1 MHIFQLSFFLLFL
14 FNSLSHAEQFYN
26 EFYYSNCSVADYTP
40 NTTFETNLNTLL
52 PILTFNAHFVTFFY
66 TERGGNPNSAFGLF
80 VCRGDVSFDT
90 CNACVDQATQ
100 DIKQK
105 CPNRREAVIWYDI
118 CMLRYSDHNF
128 QSVYDPSINSLALMR
143 RQQNVSDPRR
153 FNQTLNG
160 LLKNLSSKAA
170 FSPSVRMLAMGE
182 ANFTASQ
189 KIYAVVQCTPDLSRS
204 DCNTCLEAAIS
215 EIPVCCDGKDGA
227 VIIGASCAMRYEVF
241 PFYAAAPSAFRRPP
255 SSTTD
260 AASGHGGNQSKII
273 IFTTVASVL
282 VLALFSCYVYCYR
295 RRRKRSPKVKE
306 KGHHALLNYSGPPV
320 GLELMDS
327 SMNGEETQ
335 DLPLI
340 DLITIQ
346 AATNN
351 FSDENKL
358 GEGGFGPVYKGMLS
372 NGKEIAVKRLSRSS
386 GQGPKEFKNEVT
398 LIAKLQHRNL
408 VRLLYC
414 CIEKGEKLL
423 IYEYMPN
430 TSLDVFLFNPIKR
443 AQLGWERCQ
452 KIIGGIAK
460 GLVYLHEDSRLRIIH
475 RDLKASNVLLDHE
488 MNPKISDFGMARFLG
503 GNQSQINTNRV
514 VGTYGYMAPE
524 YAMGG
529 RFSVKSDVY
538 SFGILLL
545 EIVSGKRNNSHH
557 LPNHAQSLLTY
568 AWELWCD
575 GTTMRLIDPL
585 LAQTCQISEVLRW
598 IHIGLLCVQQDAAD
612 RPTMS
617 LVVLM
622 LGSESMDLPQPTQ
635 PGFFVSRVVIESD
648 QSSGSAKMGS
658 MNEVTISTLQ
668 PR

>member
-260 AASGHGGNQSKII
+260 AAS
-273 IFTTVASVL
+273 
-282 VLALFSCYVYCYR
+282 
-295 RRRKRSPKVKE
+295 VKE

>member
-14 FNSLSHAEQFYN
+14 FSSLSQAEQFYN

-40 NTTFETNLNTLL
+40 NTTFETNLNALL
-52 PILTFNAHFVTFFY
+52 PILTFNAHFSTFFY
-66 TERGGNPNSAFGLF
+66 TERGGNPNTVFGLF
-80 VCRGDVSFDT
+80 FCRGDVSFDT
-90 CNACVDQATQ
+90 CNACVNQATQ

-105 CPNRREAVIWYDI
+105 CPNRREAVIWYDL
-118 CMLRYSDHNF
+118 CMLRYSDRNF

-143 RQQNVSDPRR
+143 RQQNISDPRR

-170 FSPSVRMLAMGE
+170 FSPSVRMLVMGE
-182 ANFTASQ
+182 ANFSASQ
-189 KIYAVVQCTPDLSRS
+189 KIYAIMACTPDLSRS

-215 EIPVCCDGKDGA
+215 EIPVCCYGNDGA
-227 VIIGASCAMRYEVF
+227 VILGASCAMRYEVF

-260 AASGHGGNQSKII
+260 APS
-273 IFTTVASVL
+273 
-282 VLALFSCYVYCYR
+282 
-295 RRRKRSPKVKE
+295 VKE
-306 KGHHALLNYSGPPV
+306 KRHHALLNYSGPPV

-340 DLITIQ
+340 DLVTIQ

-443 AQLGWERCQ
+443 PQLGWERCHN
-452 KIIGGIAK
+452 IIGGIAK

-475 RDLKASNVLLDHE
+475 RNLKASNVLLDHE

-503 GNQSQINTNRV
+503 GNQSQVNTNRV

-538 SFGILLL
+538 SFGVLLL
-545 EIVSGKRNNSHH
+545 EIVSGKRNNGHH

-575 GTTMRLIDPL
+575 GRTMKLIDPL
-585 LAQTCQISEVLRW
+585 LAQTCKTSEVLRW

-648 QSSGSAKMGS
+648 QSSGRAKMVS
-658 MNEVTISTLQ
+658 MNEVTISTFQ